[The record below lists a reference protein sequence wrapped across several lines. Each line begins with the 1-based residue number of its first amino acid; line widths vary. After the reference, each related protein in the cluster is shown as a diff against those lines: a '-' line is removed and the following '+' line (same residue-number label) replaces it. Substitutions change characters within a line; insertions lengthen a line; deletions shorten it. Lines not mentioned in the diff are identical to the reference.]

1 MELLRVKKQ
10 LQSIWFIWL
19 SDYTGLDGAGQIAA
33 LCKYA
38 ADNGY
43 TIRAVGTGS
52 SWSRLT
58 HTRDILVVMTDLIK
72 ILADPVAISE
82 DSQDSEM
89 ESTEIKFEVE
99 VQAGKRVVEF
109 VEELD
114 KKHNVALKMIG
125 NYAGQTVGGVTVSC
139 SLKFINDDYQSVSIT
154 KVSLNEFSQG
164 GACLKLIH

>member
-1 MELLRVKKQ
+1 MKLLRAKMYLQ
-10 LQSIWFIWL
+10 LIWFIWL

-58 HTRDILVVMTDLIK
+58 HTRDILVVMTDLNK
-72 ILADPVAISE
+72 ILTVAPPTPE
-82 DSQDSEM
+82 DSQSEDSEM
-89 ESTEIKFEVE
+89 ESTETTYEVE
-99 VQAGKRVVEF
+99 VQAGKRVVDF

-114 KKHNVALKMIG
+114 KKHNLALKMIG
-125 NYAGQTVGGVTVSC
+125 NYAGQTVGGVASTSTHGSGWSSRTMVRLVEWSN
-139 SLKFINDDYQSVSIT
+139 KNII
-154 KVSLNEFSQG
+154 
-164 GACLKLIH
+164 

>member
-139 SLKFINDDYQSVSIT
+139 SLKFINDD
-154 KVSLNEFSQG
+154 
-164 GACLKLIH
+164 

>member
-58 HTRDILVVMTDLIK
+58 HTRDILVVMTDLNK
-72 ILADPVAISE
+72 ILAKSE

-89 ESTEIKFEVE
+89 ESKERKFEVE
-99 VQAGKRVVEF
+99 VQAGKRVVDF

-114 KKHNVALKMIG
+114 KKYNLALKMIG
-125 NYAGQTVGGVTVSC
+125 NYAGQTVGGVASTSTHG
-139 SLKFINDDYQSVSIT
+139 SGW
-154 KVSLNEFSQG
+154 FSG
-164 GACLKLIH
+164 TMVWLMEWWNKNIIL

>member
-58 HTRDILVVMTDLIK
+58 HTRDILVVMTDLNK
-72 ILADPVAISE
+72 ILAQSE
-82 DSQDSEM
+82 DSEM
-89 ESTEIKFEVE
+89 ESKERKFEVE
-99 VQAGKRVVEF
+99 VQAGKRVVDF

-114 KKHNVALKMIG
+114 KKHNLALKMIG
-125 NYAGQTVGGVTVSC
+125 NYAGQTVGGVASTSTHG
-139 SLKFINDDYQSVSIT
+139 SGW
-154 KVSLNEFSQG
+154 FSG
-164 GACLKLIH
+164 TMVWLMEWSNKNIIL

>member
-58 HTRDILVVMTDLIK
+58 HTRDILVVMTDLNK
-72 ILADPVAISE
+72 ILTVAPPTPE
-82 DSQDSEM
+82 DSQSEDSEM
-89 ESTEIKFEVE
+89 ESTETKYEVE
-99 VQAGKRVVEF
+99 VQAGKRVVDF

-114 KKHNVALKMIG
+114 KKYNAALKMIG
-125 NYAGQTVGGVTVSC
+125 NYAGQTVGGVASTSTHG
-139 SLKFINDDYQSVSIT
+139 SGW
-154 KVSLNEFSQG
+154 FSG
-164 GACLKLIH
+164 TMVWLMEWSNKNIIL

>member
-1 MELLRVKKQ
+1 MKLLRAKMYLQ
-10 LQSIWFIWL
+10 LIWFIWL

-58 HTRDILVVMTDLIK
+58 HTRDILVVMTDLNK
-72 ILADPVAISE
+72 ILTVAPPTPE
-82 DSQDSEM
+82 DSQSEDSEM
-89 ESTEIKFEVE
+89 ESTETTYEVE
-99 VQAGKRVVEF
+99 VQAGKRVVDF

-114 KKHNVALKMIG
+114 REHHKALKMMG
-125 NYAGQTVGGVTVSC
+125 NYAGQTVGGVASTSTHGSGWSSRTMVRLVEWSN
-139 SLKFINDDYQSVSIT
+139 KNII
-154 KVSLNEFSQG
+154 
-164 GACLKLIH
+164 

>member
-1 MELLRVKKQ
+1 MKLLRAKMYLQ
-10 LQSIWFIWL
+10 LIWFIWL

-114 KKHNVALKMIG
+114 KKHNLALKMMG
-125 NYAGQTVGGVTVSC
+125 NYAGQTVGGVASTSTHGSGWSSRTMVRLVEWSN
-139 SLKFINDDYQSVSIT
+139 KNII
-154 KVSLNEFSQG
+154 
-164 GACLKLIH
+164 